1 LQAIRP
7 HSVFYNE
14 PADEKIPIM
23 KDDGSAEEMSHELD
37 HE

>member
-1 LQAIRP
+1 LQAIRQ

-14 PADEKIPIM
+14 PADEAILIM
-23 KDDGSAEEMSHELD
+23 KDDGSAEEMSHELE